1 MRNLTAPTLI
11 TSLLFSCSQK
21 EEKAPPVDVPKT
33 EQEIM
38 EQTLDDKERLD
49 KAKQIYAMLP
59 SLMETSIILKESGAN
74 YFASNL
80 KDPNKSYDYQTSLS
94 QSINLGGYGTNL
106 SFAAAYGKENDVVS
120 FFAAVKVLSDK
131 LNISNAFTEKLMNDV
146 EKNINNQ
153 TELLRLISDA
163 YWSANNDLTASERAA
178 TSTLVF
184 TGGWLEAMY
193 IAVQLVNNDIS
204 QTQIIEKIGQQKYT
218 LELLNS
224 LLESAKGDENVAL
237 VYQDF
242 QPLVDAFGKLE
253 YTGESQDITDPVT
266 GEVKEGILKS
276 VIIKEENLSE
286 ITELVQALRDKYNNL
301 S

>member
-1 MRNLTAPTLI
+1 M
-11 TSLLFSCSQK
+11 
-21 EEKAPPVDVPKT
+21 
-33 EQEIM
+33 
-38 EQTLDDKERLD
+38 
-49 KAKQIYAMLP
+49 
-59 SLMETSIILKESGAN
+59 
-74 YFASNL
+74 
-80 KDPNKSYDYQTSLS
+80 
-94 QSINLGGYGTNL
+94 
-106 SFAAAYGKENDVVS
+106 VS

-184 TGGWLEAMY
+184 TGGCLEAMY

-253 YTGESQDITDPVT
+253 YTGESQGITDPVT